1 MVGWLQTTIAGDPIM
16 KRIPEHWYLLVP
28 AFCIAVYGLSKAYVE
43 KNATDALVVFILWLV
58 IAPLWA
64 FLRHRRGRGG
74 SYLALLTS
82 SRKAMPGAKNIER
95 IEGTLTEKGGRVWHI
110 ELRGQIPVVGG
121 RQGG

>member
-74 SYLALLTS
+74 
-82 SRKAMPGAKNIER
+82 
-95 IEGTLTEKGGRVWHI
+95 
-110 ELRGQIPVVGG
+110 
-121 RQGG
+121 